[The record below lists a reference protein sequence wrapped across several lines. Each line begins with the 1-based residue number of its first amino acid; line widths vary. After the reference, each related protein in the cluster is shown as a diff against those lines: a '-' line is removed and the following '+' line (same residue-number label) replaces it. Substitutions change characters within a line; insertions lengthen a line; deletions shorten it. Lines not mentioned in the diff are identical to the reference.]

1 MLLTCVHSPT
11 SYSSSAEP
19 HHSAEHQRFYT
30 FNPTRSRGW
39 LKENS
44 SPPLSNSLI
53 VLSFIKQGFCSNI
66 TCIIFREI
74 QIFQLTQLSRIEN
87 VNCELLRGLAK
98 EKLPGILEGG
108 NVQAHGRGNT
118 AQVQGQ
124 ASRDPD
130 TTQKEQRSAWS
141 LSVVLN

>member
-1 MLLTCVHSPT
+1 MVP
-11 SYSSSAEP
+11 
-19 HHSAEHQRFYT
+19 
-30 FNPTRSRGW
+30 
-39 LKENS
+39 
-44 SPPLSNSLI
+44 
-53 VLSFIKQGFCSNI
+53 SFIKKRFCSNS
-66 TCIIFREI
+66 TCFTFREN

-87 VNCELLRGLAK
+87 VNCELLKGLAK

-130 TTQKEQRSAWS
+130 TTQKEQRSA
-141 LSVVLN
+141 

>member
-1 MLLTCVHSPT
+1 M
-11 SYSSSAEP
+11 
-19 HHSAEHQRFYT
+19 
-30 FNPTRSRGW
+30 
-39 LKENS
+39 
-44 SPPLSNSLI
+44 